1 MNTKGSFYFRTLNV
15 LRREPISRHNS
26 NELEGA
32 PPLVCKGGLLRS
44 NATSFLLPVPSV
56 ARS

>member
-1 MNTKGSFYFRTLNV
+1 MNTKGCLFFRILNAFR
-15 LRREPISRHNS
+15 LEPISRHPS
-26 NELEGA
+26 HELEGA

-44 NATSFLLPVPSV
+44 NATTLLLPVPSV